1 MLIVGQDINKIA
13 KFKMKLSK
21 FFAMKDLGSAK
32 QILDMKISR
41 DRKNRK
47 AKPFS
52 FPLVGHFKL
61 MAKQCPISEKEKEE
75 MTKVP
80 YEYAV
85 GGLMY
90 AMICTRLDIVH
101 AVGVVGRFLSNPGK

>member
-61 MAKQCPISEKEKEE
+61 MAK
-75 MTKVP
+75 
-80 YEYAV
+80 
-85 GGLMY
+85 
-90 AMICTRLDIVH
+90 
-101 AVGVVGRFLSNPGK
+101 